1 MQKKNYTTA
10 LKFNQSDQSKTNIF
24 QCSVKYSNFRQ
35 VTRNFSGQGSF
46 LGIRQGTSIN
56 IHLQH
61 EKEASQEKMSDF
73 FGRKLLKIAF

>member
-35 VTRNFSGQGSF
+35 VTRNFSGHFNKHPPTTRERGLAGKNFWFFQPK
-46 LGIRQGTSIN
+46 TSKNFILN
-56 IHLQH
+56 
-61 EKEASQEKMSDF
+61 
-73 FGRKLLKIAF
+73 